1 MRARRV
7 YVVLMTIALVLIA
20 LAWNLVRLWSVP
32 AAIVMSV
39 LAALLLPLA
48 VIIANAGKEG

>member
-1 MRARRV
+1 MRPRRV
-7 YVVLMTIALVLIA
+7 YVVLMTIALVLIG

-39 LAALLLPLA
+39 VAALLLPAA
-48 VIIANAGKEG
+48 VIIANAGREG

>member
-1 MRARRV
+1 MRPRRV
-7 YVVLMTIALVLIA
+7 YVILMTVALVLIL

-39 LAALLLPLA
+39 VAALLLPTA
-48 VIIANAGKEG
+48 VIIANAGREG

>member
-1 MRARRV
+1 MRAHRV
-7 YVVLMTIALVLIA
+7 YIVMMTIALALIV

-39 LAALLLPLA
+39 VAGLLLPAA
-48 VIIANAGKEG
+48 VIIANAGRE